1 MSYLD
6 QIKSLKFKTSKV
18 TVDGVDFYL
27 RELSGK
33 ARIDFENEKD
43 LQLRVL
49 KMMHASLCDADGN
62 LTEKPEDFNA
72 FMESVPNKVLNALVN
87 AFSALNITDET
98 CLKNNP
104 GSFVFR
110 LAVRIAREIHR
121 PISEVL
127 EYPITEFNY
136 WAVVFQEEYYE
147 AHPKER
153 YKAGMTESDCAIEIE
168 KFKRMMK

>member
-6 QIKSLKFKTSKV
+6 QIKGLKFKVSKV
-18 TVDGVDFYL
+18 TIDGVDFYL

-33 ARIDFENEKD
+33 ARLDFEDEQD

-49 KMMHASLCDADGN
+49 KMMHASLCDENGTPKK
-62 LTEKPEDFNA
+62 L
-72 FMESVPNKVLNALVN
+72 
-87 AFSALNITDET
+87 IR
-98 CLKNNP
+98 

-110 LAVRIAREIHR
+110 LAVRIARELHR

-127 EYPITEFNY
+127 EYPTTEFNY

-153 YKAGMTESDCAIEIE
+153 YKSGMTESDCAREVE
-168 KFKRMMK
+168 KFKRMMNKR